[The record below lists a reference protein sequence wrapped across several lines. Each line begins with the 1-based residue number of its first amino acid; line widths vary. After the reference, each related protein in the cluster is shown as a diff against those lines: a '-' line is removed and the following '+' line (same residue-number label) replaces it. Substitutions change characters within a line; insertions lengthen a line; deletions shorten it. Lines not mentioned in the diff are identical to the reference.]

1 MDTPDIDDNISDIE
15 AVDSQDDE
23 DQKIVPLNDNNDELN
38 ESR

>member
-15 AVDSQDDE
+15 AVDSQDE